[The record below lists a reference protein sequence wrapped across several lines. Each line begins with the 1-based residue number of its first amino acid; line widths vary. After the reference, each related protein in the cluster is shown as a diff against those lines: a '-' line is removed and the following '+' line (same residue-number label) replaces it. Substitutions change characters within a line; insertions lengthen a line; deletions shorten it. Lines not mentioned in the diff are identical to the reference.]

1 MPKIETDKVRELH
14 SIALTLKDIL
24 KELKRFNVNY
34 EKTASPCNCH
44 NITSSN
50 GTIMLLGK
58 EDISSTSD
66 NTENR
71 KG

>member
-1 MPKIETDKVRELH
+1 MPKTETATKELH
-14 SIALTLKDIL
+14 SIALTLRDIL
-24 KELKRFNVNY
+24 KELKRFNANY

-50 GTIMLLGK
+50 GSTMLLDK
-58 EDISSTSD
+58 KDISSTRD

-71 KG
+71 KR

>member
-1 MPKIETDKVRELH
+1 MPKTETDKELH
-14 SIALTLKDIL
+14 SIALTLRDIL
-24 KELKRFNVNY
+24 KELKRFNANY

-50 GTIMLLGK
+50 GSTMLLGK
-58 EDISSTSD
+58 EDICSTRD

>member
-1 MPKIETDKVRELH
+1 MPKTETDKVRELH
-14 SIALTLKDIL
+14 AIALTLRDIL
-24 KELKRFNVNY
+24 KELKRFNANY

-50 GTIMLLGK
+50 GNTMLLGK
-58 EDISSTSD
+58 KDICS
-66 NTENR
+66 TENR